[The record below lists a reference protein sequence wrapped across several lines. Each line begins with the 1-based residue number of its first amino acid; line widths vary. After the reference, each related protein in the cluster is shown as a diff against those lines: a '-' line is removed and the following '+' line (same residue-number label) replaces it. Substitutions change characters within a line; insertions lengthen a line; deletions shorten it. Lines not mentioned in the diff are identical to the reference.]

1 MEWITLF
8 INRNNSFSLIFRKE
22 VLNRNLIGNRTANYF
37 MEEVGFKKDE
47 TPYIVFPCSKCK
59 QYMYVKT
66 TQKTKK
72 CLRCGHFHKVVS
84 IINSGEVVKGV
95 TNAVNI
101 VKQKQAEF
109 ALKDGSG
116 IPEFRAVGD
125 FKSSNKIK
133 FRAAQKKENLDSN
146 EDYSADFKRMLSEIS
161 NMYKK
166 FPYYLIE
173 IMAED
178 YNIPETELKILIHN
192 SIANGI
198 LNQVEGN
205 LYKFKAKT

>member
-1 MEWITLF
+1 
-8 INRNNSFSLIFRKE
+8 
-22 VLNRNLIGNRTANYF
+22 

-59 QYMYVKT
+59 QYMYVKM
-66 TQKTKK
+66 TQKTKR
-72 CLRCGHFHKVVS
+72 CLRCGRHHKVVS
-84 IINSGEVVKGV
+84 IINSGEIIDGI
-95 TNAVNI
+95 TNAVDM
-101 VKQKQAEF
+101 VKQKQTEF
-109 ALKDGSG
+109 ATKESGSV
-116 IPEFRAVGD
+116 PEFRAMGD

-133 FRAAQKKENLDSN
+133 FCTVQKKENLDIN

-178 YNIPETELKILIHN
+178 YNIPETELKILVRN
-192 SIANGI
+192 SITNGI
-198 LNQVEGN
+198 LNQAERN
-205 LYKFKAKT
+205 LYELNAKKFKRFISVLK